1 MFFFEFHEVQ
11 NISIPIPLKRN
22 FNFSPSTFPSNPKK
36 ITRYKNI
43 LQECFNYFYD
53 FVFCFSFREIIESL
67 ASGEINFYAVE
78 YLNSRWESKDRS
90 EQQKSRTVDL
100 NETKRKCLIHN
111 AMGDFIGND
120 AAIKHFLTSCI

>member
-1 MFFFEFHEVQ
+1 M
-11 NISIPIPLKRN
+11 
-22 FNFSPSTFPSNPKK
+22 
-36 ITRYKNI
+36 I
-43 LQECFNYFYD
+43 LCFA
-53 FVFCFSFREIIESL
+53 FSFREIIESL

-120 AAIKHFLTSCI
+120 AAIKHFLTSCIWKQNEEKDCEFLPTVIINFLQGEKRWCTFVL